1 MHHQKVASS
10 VIAAASQRHRLSPT
24 AQVKRIIKYIPIFIL
39 LAFFAFVLL
48 APLLW
53 MCLGAFKSDPEVL
66 SYPPRFFPQGN
77 HFATNWENVLKQID
91 FWGMAVN
98 TAFYAIG
105 TTIPSLFFNA
115 LAGYAFARF
124 RFRGKSILFLIFL
137 ATMMIPF
144 QVIMVPLYLEVYYL
158 NWLNHF
164 CGLIVPKIASAYW
177 IFLCRS
183 AFEGLP
189 KDLEDAA
196 RIDGMHEF
204 GIFTRI
210 MLPLITPTMITVT
223 LLSIN
228 NCWNDLLW
236 PMIVASKN
244 SMRTLSNGLAIFIGN
259 RTDNYSLAFTAAAVS
274 MIPMLILYL
283 FGQKYFVAGQAT
295 SGIKG

>member
-1 MHHQKVASS
+1 MS
-10 VIAAASQRHRLSPT
+10 VITRKTGPAPRI
-24 AQVKRIIKYIPIFIL
+24 KRTIRYLPIL
-39 LAFFAFVLL
+39 LLLCLFAFLL
-48 APLLW
+48 MAPLIW
-53 MCLGAFKSDPEVL
+53 MCLGAFKSDPEIIG
-66 SYPPRFFPQGN
+66 YPPRFFPVGN
-77 HFATNWENVLKQID
+77 HFLENWRGVLKQID
-91 FWGMAVN
+91 FLGMTVN
-98 TAFYAIG
+98 TAFYAVG
-105 TTIPSLFFNA
+105 TTVPALLINA

-124 RFRGKSILFLIFL
+124 RFRGKNVIFLIFL

-158 NWLNHF
+158 NWLNTF
-164 CGLIVPKIASAYW
+164 TGLIVPKIASAYW
-177 IFLCRS
+177 VFLCRS

-196 RIDGMHEF
+196 RIDGMNEF

-236 PMIVASKN
+236 PMIIASKSN
-244 SMRTLSNGLAIFIGN
+244 MRTLSNGLAIFIGN
-259 RTDNYSLAFTAAAVS
+259 RTDNYSFAFTAAAVS
-274 MIPMLILYL
+274 MLPMLALYL

>member
-1 MHHQKVASS
+1 MNAEMTIQAKAPEKV
-10 VIAAASQRHRLSPT
+10 RRLPPVER
-24 AQVKRIIKYIPIFIL
+24 AKRIILYIPIFVL
-39 LAFFAFVLL
+39 LFVFAFLL
-48 APLLW
+48 MAPLIW

-66 SYPPRFFPQGN
+66 TYPPKYFPIGN
-77 HFATNWENVLKQID
+77 QFAVNWENVLKQID
-91 FWGMAVN
+91 FLGMTVN
-98 TAFYAIG
+98 TALYAVG
-105 TTIPSLFFNA
+105 TTIPSMFINA

-124 RFRGKSILFLIFL
+124 NFRGKNALFLLFL

-144 QVIMVPLYLEVYYL
+144 QVIMVPLYLEVYYMG
-158 NWLNHF
+158 WLNSF
-164 CGLIVPKIASAYW
+164 WGLIVPKIASAYW

-183 AFEGLP
+183 AFQGLP

-204 GIFTRI
+204 GIFLKI
-210 MLPLITPTMITVT
+210 MLPLVKPTMITV
-223 LLSIN
+223 LLMSIN

-236 PMIVASKN
+236 PMIIASKT

-259 RTDNYSLAFTAAAVS
+259 RTDNYSSAFTAAAVS
-274 MIPMLILYL
+274 MVPMLVLYI